1 MTDGLR
7 YLPLL
12 LRVFVFSWFGFPG
25 CFDGVAPNPR
35 ILRFEFVNSVQ
46 QQSVCY
52 LVSFFL
58 YSEFISGLDALHT
71 VPNSGF
77 VHTLPTEQASTT
89 QQILFRGV
97 MTPTLL
103 PVRPGL
109 HRQMLDFSECHCH
122 CHFAAGRGEPASS
135 TCEVSLNTGGGS
147 RRSCCIACGGSLASC
162 SICDKAVRRV

>member
-12 LRVFVFSWFGFPG
+12 LRVFVLSWFPWRVCLPPGFPG
-25 CFDGVAPNPR
+25 CFDGVAPNLR

-46 QQSVCY
+46 QQPVCY

-58 YSEFISGLDALHT
+58 YSEFISGLDVLHT

-77 VHTLPTEQASTT
+77 VHTLPKEQASTA

-109 HRQMLDFSECHCH
+109 HLTDV
-122 CHFAAGRGEPASS
+122 G
-135 TCEVSLNTGGGS
+135 L
-147 RRSCCIACGGSLASC
+147 L
-162 SICDKAVRRV
+162 